1 MATDDEVTCDAI
13 RRGLSPR
20 TLMQMLCEFV
30 PNDLIANRHG
40 LDMNQLKMIA
50 RRWELSHLLGREKS
64 NMTITRHCNE
74 R

>member
-1 MATDDEVTCDAI
+1 MATDDEVTCAAI

-40 LDMNQLKMIA
+40 LDMNKLKMIA

-64 NMTITRHCNE
+64 NVTIIRE
-74 R
+74 YREA